1 MQLVDLKFQPGI
13 DKQDTAYSAGDQR
26 KYVDSDF
33 VRFHYGK
40 PERWGGW
47 AYLPNPNK
55 TIVGVVRDTHSWVG
69 LDGIRYLALGTDRKL
84 YIYTEGAVYDIT
96 PIRETASL
104 SNPFTTNGTTTVS
117 VADAAHG
124 AAVGDFVTFDSF
136 STIDGLDMNQEFEV
150 TSVTSA
156 SVYTVTHTDTAS
168 GSTSGG
174 GGSGNAKYQI
184 TTGPAT
190 STYGYGWGTET
201 WGASTWDTARSSSN
215 VVLSA
220 RQWSLDN
227 FGEDLIATVLNGGTF
242 IWDTSGGVG
251 SRATA
256 LSNAPTASRFSLV
269 STDTRH
275 LLIFGTETT
284 IGDATTQDDLLLRF
298 SDRED
303 ATDYTPVSTNEA
315 GSLRISDGSRI
326 IGAVKST
333 GQVLIWTDT
342 SLHGLQFVGTPFT
355 FGLRQLGANAG
366 LIAQHA
372 AIEVNGIAY
381 WMSDDAFYL
390 YDGVVKK
397 MPCSVQDYVFDDISY
412 TNKADIAVGLNTAFN
427 EIIWYYPSS
436 NATQIDRA
444 VAYNYLE
451 GTWYTINLAR
461 TTWLGAYVYENP
473 IATEYNASA
482 TANVSTILGLTAG
495 SSFVYEHEVGNN
507 QADGSAIN
515 AFLETG
521 SVEIADGDQLMSVS
535 KLVPDF
541 DNLAN
546 TMTAQL
552 TLEQYP
558 QSTANVQTSGSITSS
573 TEKLSVR
580 GRGRAVKI
588 KYETNTVN
596 DTPWR
601 LGSQKLQIR
610 PDGRR

>member
-136 STIDGLDMNQEFEV
+136 STIDGLDMNQEFEI
-150 TSVTSA
+150 TSVTDA
-156 SVYTVTHTDTAS
+156 SNYKVTHTSTAS

-521 SVEIADGDQLMSVS
+521 SEEIADGDQLMSVS